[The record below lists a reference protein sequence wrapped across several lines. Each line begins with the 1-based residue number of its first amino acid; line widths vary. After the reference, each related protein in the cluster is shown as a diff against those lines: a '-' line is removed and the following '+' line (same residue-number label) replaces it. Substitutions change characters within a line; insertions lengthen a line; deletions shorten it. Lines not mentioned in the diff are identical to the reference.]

1 LPKLPSGSRPECNVI
16 EIAEAA
22 QRLTAGVQRMKS
34 LTHDHIVWTLGLIAA
49 VIGFAATL
57 THLVPAA
64 YVAQVREIAALVA
77 FVSAYLKT
85 SPLPGSKG

>member
-1 LPKLPSGSRPECNVI
+1 VI

-34 LTHDHIVWTLGLIAA
+34 LLTHDHIVWTLGLIAA